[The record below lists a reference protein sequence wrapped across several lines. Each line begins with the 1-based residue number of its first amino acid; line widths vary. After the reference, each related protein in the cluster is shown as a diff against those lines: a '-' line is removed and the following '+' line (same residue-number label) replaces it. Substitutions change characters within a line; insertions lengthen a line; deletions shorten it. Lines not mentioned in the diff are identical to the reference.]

1 MEVKQLHAG
10 ASWALYQL
18 VTQSPI
24 GEAPKRTF
32 PQLQDYLKVLSIAYF
47 IILNQDNNISKYP
60 TVAEATRLSCGAPL
74 HPSSI
79 DRIFRKIKKQQ
90 IKEYFSAVQACLI
103 EQKKKDRYDD
113 KLTLALDSTSISS
126 YANKLP
132 NVERGE
138 NKEVDN
144 LPQINLLMLVESKS
158 GLPTFYRT
166 YDGNIPDV
174 RTLRRVIADNSRL
187 GIQNGVLVSD
197 RGYSCTKNINDCLR
211 NNVGFLFNM
220 KCGISSSLTQNS
232 LMKKESICR
241 T

>member
-10 ASWALYQL
+10 ASWTLYQL

-24 GEAPKRTF
+24 GEAPKRTI

-47 IILNQDNNISKYP
+47 MILNQDNNISKYP
-60 TVAEATRLSCGAPL
+60 TVAIRLPWGAPL

-79 DRIFRKIKKQQ
+79 DRIFRKIKNQH
-90 IKEYFSAVQACLI
+90 IKEYFSAVQAGLI
-103 EQKKKDRYDD
+103 EQKKKDGYDD

-138 NKEVDN
+138 N
-144 LPQINLLMLVESKS
+144 I
-158 GLPTFYRT
+158 FYRT

-174 RTLRRVIADNSRL
+174 RTPRRVIADNSRL
-187 GIQNGVLVSD
+187 GIQNVFLVSD
-197 RGYSCTKNINDCLR
+197 RGYDGTKNINDCLR
-211 NNVGFLFNM
+211 NKVGFLFNM
-220 KCGISSSLTQNS
+220 KCGISGSLTQELIDGERVN
-232 LMKKESICR
+232 LQDLNRKDWHTQVFQEDAR
-241 T
+241 